1 VGKHRILVIEDQ
13 EDLAELYESALKK
26 AGYEVTVAYTGEEGV
41 AEFETRPADG
51 VLLDM
56 TLPEMHGTKVL
67 EKIRELSAGVPVVV
81 ATGETMAESREVC
94 QRLGVQ
100 EYLAK
105 PVEVG
110 ELLRGVE
117 RAMAQPATD
126 EQFMVVTVRLPV
138 RVLKVL
144 TDIDENLERAIT
156 RVCDDCA
163 TELQELS
170 KTKAQKA

>member
-1 VGKHRILVIEDQ
+1 MGKHRILVIEDQ

-26 AGYEVTVAYTGEEGV
+26 ADYEVTVAYTGEEGV
-41 AEFETRPADG
+41 AEFAAKGADV

-67 EKIRELSAGVPVVV
+67 EEIRNLSPGVPVVV

-105 PVEVG
+105 PVDVD
-110 ELLRGVE
+110 ELLRACE
-117 RAMAQPATD
+117 RALAHPATD
-126 EQFMVVTVRLPV
+126 EQFMVVTVRLPT
-138 RVLKVL
+138 RVLKTL

-163 TELQELS
+163 TELQKLS
-170 KTKAQKA
+170 KAKTQKA